1 MDQNQLNKKKL
12 VMIASIAICVLWWI
26 CPIDDVFEASL
37 GPFALTDEAMLT
49 LVAIA
54 QVLHCRA
61 AQNAV
66 CMAEKFID
74 DNVED
79 EMLAS
84 QCKQAAANMIY
95 NPIVKRKAVDDEC
108 SRPNDT
114 GTVSCGSDINKT
126 RKPGN
131 MPLQKHKEIANNNLG
146 KLDIFK

>member
-1 MDQNQLNKKKL
+1 MDKKQLVKKKL
-12 VMIASIAICVLWWI
+12 VMVASIAICALWWV

-37 GPFALTDEAMLT
+37 GPFALTDETILT
-49 LVAIA
+49 FVAIVH
-54 QVLHCRA
+54 VLHYRA

-66 CMAEKFID
+66 CAAEKFID

-84 QCKQAAANMIY
+84 QFKQAAATMVY
-95 NPIVKRKAVDDEC
+95 NPIVKRKAGNDKY
-108 SRPNDT
+108 SKPN
-114 GTVSCGSDINKT
+114 GTAIVSCGSDINKI